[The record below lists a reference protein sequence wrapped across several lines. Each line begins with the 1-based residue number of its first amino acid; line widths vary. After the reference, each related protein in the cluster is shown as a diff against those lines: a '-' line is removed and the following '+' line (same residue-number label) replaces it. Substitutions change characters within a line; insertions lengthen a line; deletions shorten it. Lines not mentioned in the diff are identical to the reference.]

1 MSRAPIPLGGRTGRR
16 AGRVENVKLQF
27 EMTDR
32 DYAHYLLGEDIDLD
46 AQLLAI
52 RDLLSRHRSAD
63 EATSRDIEEL
73 AEATRK
79 ANGPYADHLVDLS
92 VDRMRN
98 SVYQDAAHS
107 MAAAGMLAPLMESIL
122 VRLFAGVGRRPWPLV
137 DTVRRD
143 RAGEGHKEFWNAQIN
158 FSSKEGEKPDIVLG
172 VRQLAAATGLAA
184 HLPDDFDAAFE
195 ALVLYRNRM
204 FHNGFEWPV
213 EARAKFKTLI
223 ATRGWSAWF
232 QSSLTNHEPW
242 IFYMSP
248 AFVDRCLT
256 LVDQT
261 LDAAGR
267 LVRERTEAFGFD
279 EFDAAPVQLD

>member
-1 MSRAPIPLGGRTGRR
+1 MTGRSELGGERG
-16 AGRVENVKLQF
+16 VEDVKLQF
-27 EMTDR
+27 GMTDR

-73 AEATRK
+73 AEETRK
-79 ANGPYADHLVDLS
+79 AKGPYADHLVDLS
-92 VDRMRN
+92 VDRMHN

-137 DTVRRD
+137 ETERRD
-143 RAGEGHKEFWNAQIN
+143 RAGEDHPGLWNAQTY

-172 VRQLAAATGLAA
+172 VRQLASATGLAA
-184 HLPDDFDAAFE
+184 HLPADFDAAFE
-195 ALVLYRNRM
+195 ALVLYRNRI

-213 EARAKFKTLI
+213 EARGKFKKLVD
-223 ATRGWSAWF
+223 TRGWGAWF

-248 AFVDRCLT
+248 AFIDRCLA

-267 LVRERTEAFGFD
+267 LVRDRSEAYGF
-279 EFDAAPVQLD
+279 E